1 MAESDIYIVP
11 QDQTVHTSLVN
22 LSEAQQL
29 AGYRFDAV
37 LRYITRRRYKPTK
50 HSVPSGSRIT
60 DHVSTEPIAF
70 QLVGVLTPY
79 NVSLGGVPIDTAS
92 VEVLD
97 DIANSALEL
106 TRRKRDQF
114 IQFADEKTLL
124 TVVGDEFGH
133 ANMIITSI
141 SDPKTVGIGD
151 SYELTV
157 GFGQIRVPLSSTRL
171 TTLVSEDADKLG
183 SRSLREI
190 AGR

>member
-1 MAESDIYIVP
+1 MAESDIFIIP

-22 LSEAQQL
+22 LTEAQRL
-29 AGYRFDAV
+29 AVYRFDAV
-37 LRYITRRRYKPTK
+37 LRYVTRRRYKPTR
-50 HSVPSGSRIT
+50 HSVPSGSKIS
-60 DHVSTEPIAF
+60 DHVSTDPIKF

-79 NVSLGGVPIDTAS
+79 NISLAGVPIDTATP
-92 VEVLD
+92 EVLD

-114 IQFADEKTLL
+114 IQYADEKTLL
-124 TVVGDEFGH
+124 TVVGNEFGH

-157 GFGQIRVPLSSTRL
+157 GFDQIRVPLSSARANK
-171 TTLVSEDADKLG
+171 LVSEDADKLG
-183 SRSLREI
+183 SKTLREL